1 MRLHS
6 SRLRTAVVSIALLAL
21 LGAAGCRQD
30 MHDQPKYIPLRASNF
45 YEDGRSARLQV
56 ANTVA
61 RGQLREDAHFYTGK
75 VGGKPSAELPASIR
89 FDRAFLERGRQRY
102 QVFCTPC
109 HSAVG
114 DGNGMVVQRGM
125 KRPPSYH
132 EQRLKQIEIGHFYD
146 VMTNGYGVMLNY
158 ASQIPPE
165 DRWAIAAYIRVLQ
178 FSQQAS
184 RSDVPAGATVHPPT
198 FDVMPMATTSSTE
211 PHAAPSSS
219 HAPVQG
225 SGQEKGAPQGMGGPA
240 TRSPSAGAPAPASPP
255 QPAKK
260 TGASPAN
267 KKTGEQ
273 R

>member
-1 MRLHS
+1 MHHYS
-6 SRLRTAVVSIALLAL
+6 LRSVVWGICALAL
-21 LGAAGCRQD
+21 LGVSGCRQD
-30 MHDQPKYIPLRASNF
+30 MHDQPKYIPLRASNY
-45 YEDGRSARLQV
+45 YEDGRSSRLQV

-61 RGQLREDAHFYTGK
+61 RGQLREDVHFYTGK
-75 VGGKPSAELPASIR
+75 VNGKVSGELPASLK
-89 FDRAFLERGRQRY
+89 FDRALLERGRQRY
-102 QVFCTPC
+102 EVYCTPC

-158 ASQIPPE
+158 AAQIPPE

-178 FSQQAS
+178 LSQEAKS
-184 RSDVPAGATVHPPT
+184 GDVPAGTKINAPT
-198 FDVMPMATTSSTE
+198 FDLMPIHSASPMEPYAEPAST
-211 PHAAPSSS
+211 

-225 SGQEKGAPQGMGGPA
+225 SGTEKGAPASMGNNPIPGSA
-240 TRSPSAGAPAPASPP
+240 TPAPQPT
-255 QPAKK
+255 PAKK
-260 TGASPAN
+260 SGAATPA